1 MRPLRYLNGRTLS
14 PVPAEARHF
23 DIPTH
28 RITPMFDLENPP
40 ARGNPGLA
48 VSPDK
53 RTILYMQSDAIN
65 TDIILLENFR

>member
-1 MRPLRYLNGRTLS
+1 
-14 PVPAEARHF
+14 
-23 DIPTH
+23 
-28 RITPMFDLENPP
+28 MFDLENPP